1 MIRNG
6 EAGESDQLILYRRAA
21 NGAAEKMSGAHVH
34 TCPQAHTHKHQQE
47 TEKETKARPSQEKLG
62 DHVRKL
68 LGLSGT
74 TLLPWNYMED
84 EVFMSENSS
93 I

>member
-1 MIRNG
+1 
-6 EAGESDQLILYRRAA
+6 
-21 NGAAEKMSGAHVH
+21 MSTHVH
-34 TCPQAHTHKHQQE
+34 KHTHKHQQE
-47 TEKETKARPSQEKLG
+47 REKETKGRPSREKLG

-68 LGLSGT
+68 LGVSGT

>member
-6 EAGESDQLILYRRAA
+6 EAGESGQLILYRRAA

-34 TCPQAHTHKHQQE
+34 KHTHKHQQE
-47 TEKETKARPSQEKLG
+47 REKETKARPSREKLG